1 MYPNP
6 NKIKPALFF
15 LEDKTKISKLCMNF
29 SRFVA
34 QHDESAILSTME
46 DIHQEI
52 VENPQSLKDVKAYE
66 TVGIALYQMFNL
78 VSLPEENRNELK
90 LLKRNIAYM
99 AYYCFSKHMEY
110 YEDNREALKLRKD
123 MIFAIGAI
131 LIPLVMKSMNYQSWT
146 IEMDQ
151 EFARMGLFKM
161 CIADLVALEYL
172 GEFPSMEERKFI
184 STAIKDDFAPKD
196 VQQVAEEGDEVHKQL
211 LTDLE
216 NLYINKNEFNYMR
229 M

>member
-6 NKIKPALFF
+6 TKSKPALFF

-46 DIHQEI
+46 AIHQEI
-52 VENPQSLKDVKAYE
+52 IKNPQSLKDVKAYE
-66 TVGIALYQMFNL
+66 AVGIALYQMFNL
-78 VSLPEENRNELK
+78 VSLPKENKEALK

-110 YEDNREALKLRKD
+110 YEDNKEALKLRKD
-123 MIFAIGAI
+123 MIFAVGAAF
-131 LIPLVMKSMNYQSWT
+131 IPLVVRSMNYQSWT
-146 IEMDQ
+146 VEMDQ
-151 EFARMGLFKM
+151 ECARMDLFKM
-161 CIADLVALEYL
+161 CIADLIALEYL
-172 GEFPSMEERKFI
+172 GEFPSMEGRKFI

-196 VQQVAEEGDEVHKQL
+196 VQQVAKEGDEVHKRL
-211 LTDLE
+211 LSDLE
-216 NLYINKNEFNYMR
+216 NLYIKRNEFNYMR